1 MDRAGCGTTSR
12 HGARCAR
19 HTPCPPEARLSGQH
33 LGRGPVRYMDA
44 QTPTFDVLAWQV
56 WAGNQHLGAKLCVS
70 RCCSRE
76 VSGEGC
82 CEASARPAPASD
94 PGVPLLPE
102 MSPSGILSTRGPRGC
117 LWLREAKRLVQK
129 RTGLGASRLGLAP
142 LGPWGAGLRW
152 LRPLCPAQMQEA
164 EPGPTAPGI
173 MGPRGLGRQVERG
186 RGVKGACGGGMRC
199 SFK

>member
-1 MDRAGCGTTSR
+1 MDRAGCGPTSR
-12 HGARCAR
+12 HGARYAR
-19 HTPCPPEARLSGQH
+19 HTPCPPGSTWVGGLSDIWMPRPQPLTSWPGRSG
-33 LGRGPVRYMDA
+33 LGTR
-44 QTPTFDVLAWQV
+44 
-56 WAGNQHLGAKLCVS
+56 HLGAKLCVS
-70 RCCSRE
+70 WCSSRE

-152 LRPLCPAQMQEA
+152 LRHLCPAQMQEA

-186 RGVKGACGGGMRC
+186 RGVKGAGGGGMGCR
-199 SFK
+199 FK